1 MKYDLIIIG
10 GGPAGLMTAKIAAED
25 GLKVLLVERK
35 KVINKISRACS
46 QIFFINKLTASDK
59 SERGEAHING
69 YVEPVSLEVMDDKV
83 KLNFYGSGFSLG
95 YSGPVKP
102 YYDWIQV
109 SPSGYQVHRYNPK
122 ENKIWGYY
130 YNKEVLVT
138 GLLEDAE
145 KAGAEVWPEIIA
157 LGLENNLDGVEV
169 HLRGEQG
176 EQIVQ
181 ARKAIAADGIQSK
194 MVESLGLNQD
204 RQLVGKPLKI
214 SHYVVEGLENIPPN
228 SWISFSIPSITPFGT
243 IPIGLWEGDAYQLEA
258 GSIGTTPPHIYVEK
272 FMQLPLVAPW
282 FRHARV
288 VKKLGCTNTMRQPI
302 KEPVVGNAVIIGD
315 AGAPDSTWIQG
326 AIACGYQV
334 AKATAKELDGKQ
346 GYSEYTKWW
355 QQAFAFNRQD
365 HFKTFNLA
373 YSLSTLCTSEEI
385 DYIYSLFQNRIGIP
399 PCLVNKNMDL
409 IKEDNPKLYKKLV
422 KNLKA

>member
-1 MKYDLIIIG
+1 
-10 GGPAGLMTAKIAAED
+10 MTAKTAAEE

-35 KVINKISRACS
+35 KIITKIARACS

-69 YVEPVSLEVMDDKV
+69 YVKPVSLEVRDDKV
-83 KLNFYGSGFSLG
+83 TLNFYGPGFSLD
-95 YSGPVKP
+95 YNGPVKP

-122 ENKIWGYY
+122 EKKIWGSY
-130 YNKEVLVT
+130 YNKEVLLT
-138 GLLEDAE
+138 GLLEATE
-145 KAGAEVWPEIIA
+145 KAGVEVWSETVAI
-157 LGLENNLDGVEV
+157 GLENNRDGVKV
-169 HLRGEQG
+169 YLRGKQG

-181 ARKAIAADGIQSK
+181 SRKAIAADGIQSK
-194 MVESLGLNQD
+194 MVESLGLNRD

-214 SHYVVEGLENIPPN
+214 SHYIVEGLENIPPN
-228 SWISFSIPSITPFGT
+228 SWISFTIPSIAPFGT

-258 GSIGTTPPHIYVEK
+258 GSMGTTPPHVYVER
-272 FMQLPLVAPW
+272 FMKLPLVAPW

-288 VKKLGCTNTMRQPI
+288 VEKLGCTNTMRQPI
-302 KEPVVGNAVIIGD
+302 REPVIGNVVIIGD

-334 AKATAKELDGKQ
+334 AKATAKELEGKQ

-355 QQAFAFNRQD
+355 QQAFTFNRQD
-365 HFKTFNLA
+365 HYKTFNLA
-373 YSLSTLCTSEEI
+373 YSLSILCNSEEI
-385 DYIYSLFQNRIGIP
+385 DYIYSLFQDKIGIP

-409 IKEDNPKLYKKLV
+409 IKEGRPELYEKLKKSYEESGTMV
-422 KNLKA
+422 P